1 METGNVFLH
10 KIVQKENTWVDADS
24 MLRQLFKVMH
34 KNKKGVVV
42 VLKGGKP
49 VGILTERDV
58 VRLLYTGVD
67 LDEKAERF
75 ARKPLVM
82 ASGERAIGY
91 ALSLMVENNIRRL
104 VVIDSSENF
113 LGVVTQQEL
122 LNYLE
127 EDFYRSSLMVKH
139 ILDQLKDLV
148 GAARNDAIREVLK
161 KMVEHK
167 IGAVPILENGV
178 AVGIVTEKDVL
189 KLAND
194 DVSLQEHVG
203 KYMSRPV
210 ISANLE
216 TNLIDIVKMMNAR
229 NIGRVVVE
237 DADGLAIGMITNRDL
252 VRNLEGDYNEFLERK
267 LRYTKEV
274 LNLLPVMLFEVIDT
288 GSDLLVV
295 WANEKV
301 LSRFGRKIIDKP
313 VTELVPAQKWN
324 EIYRVLMEQN
334 KIEDVRFKKD
344 NCVFEFSGFYLP
356 LDKITEKGRIQLF
369 LKDITEDVMLAT
381 TDPLTSIYNRR
392 YMNEFLAKEA
402 ERSRRTHKEFSVTI
416 TDVDDFKKINDMY
429 GHSSGDVVL
438 KEIVRGMIKLT
449 REYDT
454 VGRYGGEEFLIIMP
468 EVNKQTA
475 VDVADRM
482 RRNIEKHEIELT
494 EGAKVTVT
502 ASFGIASFQEDGNS
516 PDDLLVKADER
527 LYKAKRGGKNR
538 VVFE

>member
-10 KIVQKENTWVDADS
+10 NIVQKENTWVDADS

-75 ARKPLVM
+75 ARRPLVM

-148 GAARNDAIREVLK
+148 GAARNDAILEVLK

-216 TNLIDIVKMMNAR
+216 TNLIDMVKMMNAR

-267 LRYTKEV
+267 LRYSKEV

-502 ASFGIASFQEDGNS
+502 ASFGIASFEEDGNS

-527 LYKAKRGGKNR
+527 LYKAKREGKNR

>member
-1 METGNVFLH
+1 MKAGNVLLH
-10 KIVQKENTWVDADS
+10 NIVQKENTWVDADS
-24 MLRQLFKVMH
+24 MLRQLFKVMY
-34 KNKKGVVV
+34 KNEKGVVV
-42 VLKGGKP
+42 VLKGRTP

-75 ARKPLVM
+75 ARKPLCM
-82 ASGERAIGY
+82 ANGERTIGY
-91 ALSLMVENNIRRL
+91 ALSLMVENDIRRL

-122 LNYLE
+122 LHYLE
-127 EDFYRSSLMVKH
+127 EDLYRSSPMVKH
-139 ILDQLKDLV
+139 ILDQLKNLV
-148 GAARNDAIREVLK
+148 SAARNDAIREALK

-178 AVGIVTEKDVL
+178 AVGIVTEKDIL

-194 DVSLQEHVG
+194 NVSLQEHVG
-203 KYMSRPV
+203 KYMFRPV

-216 TNLIDIVKMMNAR
+216 TNLIDITKTMNAR
-229 NIGRVVVE
+229 NIGRVVIE
-237 DADGLAIGMITNRDL
+237 DADGLALGMITDRDL
-252 VRNLEGDYNEFLERK
+252 VRNLEGNYNEFLERK
-267 LRYTKEV
+267 LKYTKKV

-288 GSDLLVV
+288 GSELLVV

-313 VTELVPAQKWN
+313 VTELVPAQEWN
-324 EIYRVLMEQN
+324 DIYHVLMEQN

-344 NCVFEFSGFYLP
+344 NCIFEFSGIYLP
-356 LDKITEKGRIQLF
+356 IDKITEKGRIQLF
-369 LKDITEDVMLAT
+369 LKDITEEVMLTT
-381 TDPLTSIYNRR
+381 TDSLTSIYNRR
-392 YMNEFLAKEA
+392 YMNEFLAKET
-402 ERSRRTHKEFSVTI
+402 ERSKRAHREFSITI
-416 TDVDDFKKINDMY
+416 IDVDDFKKVNDMY
-429 GHSSGDVVL
+429 GHASGDVVL
-438 KEIVRGMIKLT
+438 KEIARGMISCA
-449 REYDT
+449 REYDI

-475 VDVADRM
+475 VDVADRI

-494 EGAKVTVT
+494 GGAKVTVT
-502 ASFGIASFQEDGNS
+502 ASFGIASFEEDGNS

-527 LYKAKRGGKNR
+527 LYKAKREGKNR

>member
-1 METGNVFLH
+1 
-10 KIVQKENTWVDADS
+10 
-24 MLRQLFKVMH
+24 
-34 KNKKGVVV
+34 
-42 VLKGGKP
+42 
-49 VGILTERDV
+49 
-58 VRLLYTGVD
+58 
-67 LDEKAERF
+67 
-75 ARKPLVM
+75 
-82 ASGERAIGY
+82 
-91 ALSLMVENNIRRL
+91 
-104 VVIDSSENF
+104 
-113 LGVVTQQEL
+113 
-122 LNYLE
+122 
-127 EDFYRSSLMVKH
+127 
-139 ILDQLKDLV
+139 
-148 GAARNDAIREVLK
+148 
-161 KMVEHK
+161 
-167 IGAVPILENGV
+167 
-178 AVGIVTEKDVL
+178 
-189 KLAND
+189 
-194 DVSLQEHVG
+194 
-203 KYMSRPV
+203 
-210 ISANLE
+210 
-216 TNLIDIVKMMNAR
+216 
-229 NIGRVVVE
+229 
-237 DADGLAIGMITNRDL
+237 MITNRDL

-301 LSRFGRKIIDKP
+301 LSRFGGKIIDKP

-324 EIYRVLMEQN
+324 EIYRTLMEQN

-344 NCVFEFSGFYLP
+344 NCVFEFSGFYFP
-356 LDKITEKGRIQLF
+356 VDRKTEKGRIQLF
-369 LKDITEDVMLAT
+369 LRDITEDVMLAT

-416 TDVDDFKKINDMY
+416 TDVDDFKKVNDMY

-438 KEIVRGMIKLT
+438 KEIVGGMISCT

-468 EVNKQTA
+468 EANKQTA

-527 LYKAKRGGKNR
+527 LYKAKREGKNR